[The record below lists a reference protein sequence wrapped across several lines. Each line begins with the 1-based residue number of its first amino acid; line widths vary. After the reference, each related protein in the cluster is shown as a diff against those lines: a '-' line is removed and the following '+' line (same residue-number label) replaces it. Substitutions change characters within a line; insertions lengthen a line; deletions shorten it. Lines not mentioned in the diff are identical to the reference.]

1 MDIIE
6 QFYAAADAINAV
18 SQKAYLRNQFEF
30 LGIKTPIRRAISK
43 AFINELASTKEI
55 DWELVDKLW
64 ELPEREF
71 QYLATDILRKM
82 KNSLEVQDFEKIKDL
97 ALRKSWWDTVDSLDE
112 LIGAVIQREVKANSK
127 SPHELTPSQKMSIKW
142 AKNENFWVRRI
153 AIDCQLGF
161 KDKTNTRLLS
171 SVIKANLAGSKFA
184 DEFFIN
190 KSIGWAL
197 RDYSKS
203 NPEWVREFLMENEKE
218 MSKLSIREAAKYI

>member
-82 KNSLEVQDFEKIKDL
+82 KNSLEVQDFEK
-97 ALRKSWWDTVDSLDE
+97 
-112 LIGAVIQREVKANSK
+112 N
-127 SPHELTPSQKMSIKW
+127 
-142 AKNENFWVRRI
+142 
-153 AIDCQLGF
+153 
-161 KDKTNTRLLS
+161 
-171 SVIKANLAGSKFA
+171 
-184 DEFFIN
+184 
-190 KSIGWAL
+190 
-197 RDYSKS
+197 
-203 NPEWVREFLMENEKE
+203 
-218 MSKLSIREAAKYI
+218 